1 MTKQFLFALIILAG
15 TAGIANAQVTVA
27 GSTSV
32 DSSTD
37 ASGHHYSASEK
48 TIQKDEDGGTLTKH
62 ESVSQD
68 QHTTQTDDNGD
79 VVKEVI
85 PTGAIKSEN
94 IHRTETG
101 RVVLEKE

>member
-1 MTKQFLFALIILAG
+1 MMKQFLMTAAILVG

-37 ASGHHYSASEK
+37 ASGHHYSASEN
-48 TIQKDEDGGTLTKH
+48 TIQKNEDGDTVTQH
-62 ESVSQD
+62 ESVSHD